1 MFSHLLNYAR
11 TGVMLFAMGLFFSAG
26 ASAARMGGYD
36 RGVDD
41 RGGYI
46 NDSRTDAY
54 SRDWGEPAVV
64 IENPDTDYSASNFST
79 SCSTVQQCDANGN
92 CTQNQI
98 CN

>member
-1 MFSHLLNYAR
+1 
-11 TGVMLFAMGLFFSAG
+11 MLFAMGLFFSVDAF
-26 ASAARMGGYD
+26 AARGGYE
-36 RGVDD
+36 RGAYD
-41 RGGYI
+41 RGGYT

-79 SCSTVQQCDANGN
+79 SCSTVQQCDTNGN